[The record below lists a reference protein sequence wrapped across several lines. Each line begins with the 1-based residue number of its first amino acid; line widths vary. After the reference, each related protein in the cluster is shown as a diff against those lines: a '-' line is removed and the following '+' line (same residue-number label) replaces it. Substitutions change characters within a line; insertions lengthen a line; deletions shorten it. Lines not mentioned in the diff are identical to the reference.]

1 MLLSLNGPRH
11 SVRTHTGFERR
22 PYLSPRDCSHRRIKL
37 DSRGGIVSWAECGAA
52 LSPFWALTMLSEQY
66 TVALKHIE
74 RLGERIALADAR
86 ILELSTT
93 LDREVIK

>member
-1 MLLSLNGPRH
+1 MGRVIP
-11 SVRTHTGFERR
+11 FERIR
-22 PYLSPRDCSHRRIKL
+22 ASRDDRTYRPRDCSHRRIKL